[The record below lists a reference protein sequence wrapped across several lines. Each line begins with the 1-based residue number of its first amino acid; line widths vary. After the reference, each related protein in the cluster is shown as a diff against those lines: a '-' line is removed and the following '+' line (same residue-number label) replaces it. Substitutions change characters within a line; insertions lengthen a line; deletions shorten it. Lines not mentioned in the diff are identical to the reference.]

1 MKVIK
6 VARSLKHF
14 QKLIPARHYIS
25 LLSRNGSAIK
35 NKIYQWNGKEFN
47 NVTSLD
53 VSVYNKGYIPKGLIS
68 YSNKYIISRY
78 TIAGYLWAWGRNQYG
93 QLGFA
98 NGVGH
103 YTTPQK
109 ISGQENILRIA
120 AANHSLIL
128 KVDGTVWGTGYNAY
142 GQIGDGTEEN
152 KSEFTQTL
160 GIGGS
165 GYLENVKAISCSMG
179 GHSLAILADNTLA
192 GWGNNGSGQLGENG
206 GAIEEHVPILCNI
219 TDVISVQAGHSA
231 TIVLKSDGT
240 VWATGRNAEG
250 QLGQGNHANS
260 STFLQ
265 VKDSTGTD
273 YLTDIIEIAG
283 SGGGSYHFMAL
294 KSDGTVWAWGY
305 NAYGQCG
312 AGDTEAYK
320 TLPVQVIKEDGTPLT
335 NIKHIAVGGN
345 CSFAITEN
353 GEVYCWG
360 HNGYGQLGLGTT
372 QSHSKAQLNPNIN
385 NVTKISSGW
394 GHTFFLKNDGTLYA
408 CGYNYYGQLGDGT
421 TQTRLTPVLIDIEGA
436 VIDIAAGY
444 HHSLAI
450 TT

>member
-1 MKVIK
+1 MRRIS
-6 VARSLKHF
+6 RSLKHF
-14 QKLIPARHYIS
+14 QKLIPAKHYIS
-25 LLSRNGSAIK
+25 ILLTSGGIK
-35 NKIYQWNGKEFN
+35 NKIYQWDGKNFN
-47 NVTSLD
+47 NITSLD
-53 VSVYNKGYIPKGLIS
+53 VSVYNKLHIPKGLIS

-78 TIAGYLWAWGRNQYG
+78 TMAGYLWGWGRNQYG

-98 NGVGH
+98 NGVG
-103 YTTPQK
+103 YYKTPQK
-109 ISGQENILRIA
+109 ISGQENILQITC
-120 AANHSLIL
+120 ANHSLIL
-128 KVDGTVWGTGYNAY
+128 KADGTVWGTGYNVY

-165 GYLENVKAISCSMG
+165 GYLENVKAIACSTA

-192 GWGNNGSGQLGENG
+192 GWGRNYDGELGENG
-206 GAIEEHVPILCNI
+206 GAGEEHVPVLCNI
-219 TDVISVQAGHSA
+219 TDVISVQAGYNA
-231 TIVLKSDGT
+231 TIV
-240 VWATGRNAEG
+240 
-250 QLGQGNHANS
+250 
-260 STFLQ
+260 
-265 VKDSTGTD
+265 
-273 YLTDIIEIAG
+273 
-283 SGGGSYHFMAL
+283 L

-335 NIKHIAVGGN
+335 NIKHIAVGGT

-360 HNGYGQLGLGTT
+360 KNGYGELGLETLGTYT
-372 QSHSKAQLNPNIN
+372 KAKLNPNIN
-385 NVTKISSGW
+385 DVAKISSGW
-394 GHTFFLKNDGTLYA
+394 EHTFFLKNDGTLYA
-408 CGYNYYGQLGDGT
+408 CGHNYYGQLGDGT
-421 TQTRLTPVLIDIEGA
+421 TQNRKTPVLIDIEGA